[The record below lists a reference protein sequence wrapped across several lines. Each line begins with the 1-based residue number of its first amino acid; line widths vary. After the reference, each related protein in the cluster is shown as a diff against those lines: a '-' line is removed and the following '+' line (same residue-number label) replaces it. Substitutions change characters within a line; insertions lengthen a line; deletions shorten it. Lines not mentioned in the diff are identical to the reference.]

1 MGQPAKAVEQARR
14 LHLRHLLLQ
23 LLLLLHLR
31 LVRHNFLLAE
41 GRNPLRGPGVGHK
54 PVQHRERL
62 FRGLPRPRHQLLE
75 AEQAVAPP
83 PHPLLRAC

>member
-1 MGQPAKAVEQARR
+1 MGQPAKAGEQARR
-14 LHLRHLLLQ
+14 LHLRH
-23 LLLLLHLR
+23 LLLHLR

-83 PHPLLRAC
+83 LRPLLRAC